1 MTADTGANPETR
13 SAAGPE
19 VHPDARHPEVRER
32 LAIALD
38 LPDLDDA
45 VRLARDVSP
54 WFGVAKVGLELYSA
68 AGPEAIRQMNALG
81 MRVFCDLK
89 LHDIPTTVGRAAR
102 VLGGL
107 GVSYLNFH
115 AAGGVEMLRAGVEGV
130 LEGAREAQRVA
141 PVPIAVTVLTSDPD
155 ASAFDARL
163 AAAIE
168 SGCGGVVCSV
178 QEIARVKNA
187 RQDFVTIVPGVRL
200 SDGDRHDQARVGTPV
215 QVAMAGGDVL
225 VIGRAVSAAQEPRV
239 VARQIHDSIGDALA
253 SSRV

>member
-1 MTADTGANPETR
+1 MTANSEPNSEPNPVANP
-13 SAAGPE
+13 A
-19 VHPDARHPEVRER
+19 VRDR

-45 VRLARDVSP
+45 LRLARDVSP

-68 AGPEAIRQMNALG
+68 AGPEAIGQMNALG
-81 MRVFCDLK
+81 LRVFCDLK

-130 LEGAREAQRVA
+130 LEGARDAQLAA

-155 ASAFDARL
+155 ASAFDARI
-163 AAAIE
+163 ACAIE

-178 QEIARVKNA
+178 QEIARVKRA
-187 RQDFVTIVPGVRL
+187 RHDFVTIVPGVRL
-200 SDGDRHDQARVGTPV
+200 EGGDQHDQARVGTPV
-215 QVAMAGGDVL
+215 QVATAGGDVL
-225 VIGRAVSAAQEPRV
+225 VLGRAVSAAKDPRA
-239 VARQIHDSIGDALA
+239 VARQIHDSIGDALTT
-253 SSRV
+253 SRV

>member
-1 MTADTGANPETR
+1 MTVGSEANPA
-13 SAAGPE
+13 SNPL
-19 VHPDARHPEVRER
+19 VRDR

-38 LPDLDDA
+38 RPDLDDA
-45 VRLARDVSP
+45 VRLARDISP

-68 AGPEAIRQMNALG
+68 AGPEAIRQMDALG
-81 MRVFCDLK
+81 LRVFCDLK

-102 VLGGL
+102 VLGAL

-115 AAGGVEMLRAGVEGV
+115 AAGGVEMLRAGVAGV
-130 LEGAREAQRVA
+130 REGARDARAGDAQDAQRVA

-163 AAAIE
+163 AWAIE

-178 QEIARVKNA
+178 QEIARVTRA

-215 QVAMAGGDVL
+215 QVATAGGDIL
-225 VIGRAVSAAQEPRV
+225 VIGRAVSAAQDPRA

>member
-1 MTADTGANPETR
+1 MTETLT
-13 SAAGPE
+13 
-19 VHPDARHPEVRER
+19 EVRDR

-38 LPDLDDA
+38 RPDLDDA
-45 VRLARDVSP
+45 VNLARDLSP

-68 AGPEAIRQMNALG
+68 AGPEAIRRLDGLG
-81 MRVFCDLK
+81 LRVFCDLK

-115 AAGGVEMLRAGVEGV
+115 AAGGVDMLRAGVEGV
-130 LEGAREAQRVA
+130 LAGARDAGRAA

-155 ASAFDARL
+155 ASAFDVRL
-163 AAAIE
+163 ANAIE

-178 QEIARVKNA
+178 QEVARVKRA

-200 SDGDRHDQARVGTPV
+200 ADGDLHDQARVGTPA
-215 QVAMAGGDVL
+215 QVVIAGGDVL
-225 VIGRAVSAAQEPRV
+225 VIGRAVSAAPDPRAT
-239 VARQIHDSIGDALA
+239 ARQIHDSVADALA